1 MIQLPSQTT
10 PNSETY
16 LSAVIVPRTTSSRDI
31 AALETAMHGL
41 ALDADRPVALELA
54 ATTTSRMFLLRA
66 TTCMALRH
74 LEDQI
79 RSRYPQAIIQPVAAQ
94 EDPLRLQADETV
106 SACELRPG
114 AAAYLPLR
122 SWKAHDLEQVGA
134 DPLLGILG
142 ACNHLP
148 DHLRVVAQLVLIPV
162 APTWSRAYRRKAVE
176 HPLEQERLQTRREM
190 SSGAGGGS
198 NPSTAK
204 LVSLGVLVALLLL
217 WLRFKRWLAPLI
229 PAWLLQAAAAILH
242 GKQPEVTATHMTAL
256 VIGGFVLLGVCFVLA
271 FMIMQFQSRRGTGS
285 LYDMRLVDQK
295 TARLAYRVRLRL
307 FVLAPDEGRGCESIF
322 PSSTWLPTRIYLTV
336 RRFLSRVPPLNQW
349 RWQFVKVMYRQSRQE
364 AARRRRQR
372 QPRQDALAQF
382 VAAYRQYA
390 TAAGGYFLARP
401 IRQRKAR
408 RLLVHRSGWLHT
420 PRSGWA
426 YDVKRSQHL
435 LSVADVA
442 ALWHLPQAHD
452 LLDLP
457 YVERSRAR
465 SVLVPA
471 MLTTGNG
478 WRIGESQHAGQV
490 APVYLPHAC
499 LRHNFLAIAKT
510 GKGKSTLFQHLAQ
523 AVFAARATVSAPTAS
538 TPHAMSLACIEP
550 HGDTVQALLGLIPPA
565 ERDNVAL
572 VDLANTRSPV
582 GINPLDMTGKDRD
595 KVVDTLI
602 TIAEHLWAS
611 SYGSRTEN
619 VLEYALKTLADVN
632 ETLVKCDPQH
642 GPDQQY
648 TLLDVVALLALDGF
662 RHSLMEKVTDNLLI
676 DWWQRYYE
684 PLDARLQHEITSS
697 VITKI
702 SKFASSRTARR
713 ILGQPRSTIDLGAII
728 REGKML
734 LVSTANGVVGADV
747 GELVGITLLGL
758 LQTALAEQARLQP
771 EARRRYLVLIDE
783 FQVFRGADYQTM
795 LAEMRKYGGS
805 FGLATQSLAYLDKLD
820 RTLRATV
827 FANIDHLFAFTM
839 AGEDARLLHEL
850 DGIEPDDLTNLDDFQ
865 CYVKLSV
872 GGHRLPIFS
881 LQLDAPPTPDA
892 ELAAT
897 MRLRSQQ
904 RDTQPAGAVDEML
917 KQMLARQKEAAKKK
931 KAAPATAGQSKPSA
945 NHAAPTPSPGDGGK
959 GTAPA
964 HHKGKRGIGSKP
976 NAPAATEDTM
986 LTVQMHTMY
995 GEVSE
1000 TTEDEANPPASGTS
1014 HDGEP

>member
-1 MIQLPSQTT
+1 MYVMIQLPSQTT
-10 PNSETY
+10 TNSETY
-16 LSAVIVPRTTSSRDI
+16 LSSVAVPRTTSSRDI
-31 AALETAMHGL
+31 LALETAMHGL
-41 ALDADRPVALELA
+41 ALDADHPVALELA

-66 TTCMALRH
+66 TSSMALRH

-79 RSRYPQAIIQPVAAQ
+79 RSRYPQAIIQAVAAE
-94 EDPLRLQADETV
+94 EDPLRLQAGETV
-106 SACELRPG
+106 SACELQPG

-142 ACNHLP
+142 AFNHLP
-148 DHLRVVAQLVLIPV
+148 DQMRVIAQLVLIP
-162 APTWSRAYRRKAVE
+162 ASPTWSHAYRRKAVE

-190 SSGAGGGS
+190 SSGTGGGS
-198 NPSTAK
+198 NPSTIK
-204 LVSLGVLVALLLL
+204 LVGLGVLVALLLL

-229 PAWLLQAAAAILH
+229 PAWLLQAGAALLH
-242 GKQPEVTATHMTAL
+242 GKQPEVTHTQMTEL
-256 VIGGFVLLGVCFVLA
+256 VIGGIVLLGVFFIAA
-271 FMIMQFQSRRGTGS
+271 FMLMQLQGRHGTANM
-285 LYDMRLVDQK
+285 YDMRLVDQK

-307 FVLAPDEGRGCESIF
+307 FVITPDEEQGCG
-322 PSSTWLPTRIYLTV
+322 SSAASSAWLPTRIYLTF
-336 RRFLSRVPPLNQW
+336 RRLLSRVPPLNQW
-349 RWQFVKVMYRQSRQE
+349 RWQYVSAMYRQSREE

-372 QPRQDALAQF
+372 QPRQDALAHL

-390 TAAGGYFLARP
+390 TAAGGYFLAQP
-401 IRQRKAR
+401 IRQRKAH

-420 PRSGWA
+420 SRSGWA
-426 YDVKRSQHL
+426 SDVKRSQHL

-452 LLDLP
+452 LVDLP
-457 YVERSRAR
+457 FVERSRAR
-465 SVLVPA
+465 SVLAPA

-478 WRIGESQHAGQV
+478 WRIGASRHAGQI

-523 AVFAARATVSAPTAS
+523 AVFAARTTAS
-538 TPHAMSLACIEP
+538 TSLSPQPMGLACIEP
-550 HGDTVQALLGLIPPA
+550 HGDTIQALLGLIPPS
-565 ERDNVAL
+565 EQDNVVL

-632 ETLVKCDPQH
+632 ETLVKSDPQH

-662 RHSLMEKVTDNLLI
+662 RHSLMEQVTDTLLI

-684 PLDARLQHEITSS
+684 PLDARLQHESTSS

-734 LVSTANGVVGADV
+734 LVSTANGIVGADV

-758 LQTALAEQARLQP
+758 FQTALAEQARLQP

-783 FQVFRGADYQTM
+783 FQVFRGADYQAM

-872 GGHRLPIFS
+872 DGRRLPIFS

-897 MRLRSQQ
+897 IRLRSQQ

-931 KAAPATAGQSKPSA
+931 KAAAATAGQSKPFA
-945 NHAAPTPSPGDGGK
+945 NHAAPSPGDGGK
-959 GTAPA
+959 GAAPA
-964 HHKGKRGIGSKP
+964 HHKGKRGIGSKS
-976 NAPAATEDTM
+976 NAPAATEDTT
-986 LTVQMHTMY
+986 LTTQMHTMY
-995 GEVSE
+995 GEVSG
-1000 TTEDEANPPASGTS
+1000 TTEDEATFPTVGAS
-1014 HDGEP
+1014 HDEP

>member
-1 MIQLPSQTT
+1 
-10 PNSETY
+10 
-16 LSAVIVPRTTSSRDI
+16 
-31 AALETAMHGL
+31 
-41 ALDADRPVALELA
+41 
-54 ATTTSRMFLLRA
+54 
-66 TTCMALRH
+66 
-74 LEDQI
+74 
-79 RSRYPQAIIQPVAAQ
+79 
-94 EDPLRLQADETV
+94 
-106 SACELRPG
+106 
-114 AAAYLPLR
+114 
-122 SWKAHDLEQVGA
+122 
-134 DPLLGILG
+134 
-142 ACNHLP
+142 
-148 DHLRVVAQLVLIPV
+148 
-162 APTWSRAYRRKAVE
+162 
-176 HPLEQERLQTRREM
+176 M
-190 SSGAGGGS
+190 SSGAGGS
-198 NPSTAK
+198 NPSTIK
-204 LVSLGVLVALLLL
+204 LVGLGVLVALLLL

-229 PAWLLQAAAAILH
+229 PPWLLQAGAALLH
-242 GKQPEVTATHMTAL
+242 GKQPEATHTQMTEL
-256 VIGGFVLLGVCFVLA
+256 VIGGIVLLGVFFIAA
-271 FMIMQFQSRRGTGS
+271 FMLMQFQGRHGTANM
-285 LYDMRLVDQK
+285 YDMRLVDQK

-307 FVLAPDEGRGCESIF
+307 FVLTSDEGQGCGSSF
-322 PSSTWLPTRIYLTV
+322 PSSTWLPTRVCLTF

-349 RWQFVKVMYRQSRQE
+349 RWQYISATYRQSRQE

-372 QPRQDALAQF
+372 QPRQDVLAHL

-390 TAAGGYFLARP
+390 TAAGGYFLAQP
-401 IRQRKAR
+401 IRQGKTR

-420 PRSGWA
+420 SRTGWA
-426 YDVKRSQHL
+426 CDVKRSQHL

-452 LLDLP
+452 LVDLP
-457 YVERSRAR
+457 FVERSRAR
-465 SVLVPA
+465 SVLAPA
-471 MLTTGNG
+471 MLTTGKG
-478 WRIGESQHAGQV
+478 WRIGASRHAGQV
-490 APVYLPHAC
+490 APVYLPHEC

-523 AVFAARATVSAPTAS
+523 AVFAARATDSASTSS

-550 HGDTVQALLGLIPPA
+550 HGDTIQALLGLIPPA
-565 ERDNVAL
+565 ERDNVVL

-582 GINPLDMTGKDRD
+582 GINPLDMVGKDRD

-619 VLEYALKTLADVN
+619 VLEYALKTLVDVN
-632 ETLVKCDPQH
+632 ETVVKSDPQH

-662 RHSLMEKVTDNLLI
+662 RHAIMEQVTDNLLI

-820 RTLRATV
+820 RTLHATV

-872 GGHRLPIFS
+872 DGRRLPVFS
-881 LQLDAPPTPDA
+881 LQLDAPPAPDA

-931 KAAPATAGQSKPSA
+931 KATAATAGQSKPSA
-945 NHAAPTPSPGDGGK
+945 NH
-959 GTAPA
+959 
-964 HHKGKRGIGSKP
+964 KGKRGIGNKP
-976 NAPAATEDTM
+976 NAPAATEDTT
-986 LTVQMHTMY
+986 LTTQMHTMY
-995 GEVSE
+995 GEVSG
-1000 TTEDEANPPASGTS
+1000 TTEDEATFPTVGAS
-1014 HDGEP
+1014 HDDP